1 MELLEQIYAL
11 LEKEEMSLQEFADIL
26 DAGFGEIQVGT
37 IPGSVDRVVVGD
49 MERTRLKQ
57 VKVLF
62 FLGVNDGNI
71 PKGSSK
77 GGIIS
82 DVDREFL
89 QQSGMELAPTPRQQM
104 YIQRLYLYMNMT
116 KPSQKLYLSY
126 SRISSQGKSI
136 RPSYLIDVIRKL
148 FPALE
153 IQKTCRKRQVCHR

>member
-1 MELLEQIYAL
+1 
-11 LEKEEMSLQEFADIL
+11 
-26 DAGFGEIQVGT
+26 
-37 IPGSVDRVVVGD
+37 

-148 FPALE
+148 FPALICKLCKPKPE
-153 IQKTCRKRQVCHR
+153 LLHRNLCGGSVFCAKPLTFNRL

>member
-62 FLGVNDGNI
+62 
-71 PKGSSK
+71 SW
-77 GGIIS
+77 
-82 DVDREFL
+82 E
-89 QQSGMELAPTPRQQM
+89 
-104 YIQRLYLYMNMT
+104 
-116 KPSQKLYLSY
+116 
-126 SRISSQGKSI
+126 
-136 RPSYLIDVIRKL
+136 
-148 FPALE
+148 
-153 IQKTCRKRQVCHR
+153 